1 MGYLVFVFNY
11 VFVGFLIGSGIGVYF
26 SNVKVFNNLLNRI
39 YLFVILVMVI
49 NIGLIFFLNLI
60 FKMIFDFSL
69 VSKILIVVILVMI

>member
-69 VSKILIVVILVMI
+69 VSKILIAVILVMI